1 MKVEATGKVMKEI
14 QRRENRQKERDKKA
28 RKRDVGET
36 KALGTREKG
45 GGMLK

>member
-14 QRRENRQKERDKKA
+14 QRENRQQERDKKA
-28 RKRDVGET
+28 RKSDVGET